1 MPWYF
6 LPCLPSCHMIWLVLA
21 ALLLL
26 LTGYVSVSL
35 EELPKGPGDIAGSG
49 SMSASTNTNA
59 RQYNSIQHGS
69 CTYTFLLP
77 DNAGG
82 NRPCL
87 TEAEGVGSSSTSQ
100 GQGQGQY
107 QGNTLQGDAPLKKPK
122 LPGLAPALGN
132 QRIQHLENVMDN
144 YTQWLHNI
152 ERYVKDSLNVE
163 MAQLQQSAVHNHTVA
178 ILNLGT
184 NFLTQTAQHTRK
196 LTDVEIQVLNQ
207 TSRLEIQLLENSLST
222 NKLETQ
228 LLHQST
234 EISKLHDKNRLL
246 EQKMQE
252 LESGHHEE
260 LVTFQEE
267 RSSLQQLVA
276 RQSSVITE
284 LQTHLDQATGNNSIL
299 LSQQQQLT
307 ETVNSLLKLCS
318 KDRGSGVVANSNLA
332 FKQRDSSHE
341 ERKYQDCS
349 EVFQAGFNNSG
360 LYTIHIN
367 TQETKKVY
375 CNMEAAGGGW
385 SVIQRRKDGTMDFQ
399 RTWKEYKM
407 GFGSLFGEHWL
418 GNEFV
423 FLLTS
428 QRPYNLRVEVTDWD
442 GQQAF
447 SHYDRFYIGS
457 EKQNYRLFLKSHS
470 GTAGRQSSL
479 VINGAD
485 FSTKDMD
492 NDNCICKC
500 ALMLTGGW
508 WFDAC
513 GPSNLNGMYYSH
525 GQNMGKLNGI
535 RWHYF
540 KGSSYS
546 LRATTMMIRPA
557 DF

>member
-6 LPCLPSCHMIWLVLA
+6 LPCQPSCDIIWLVLA

-26 LTGYVSVSL
+26 LTGCVSVSL
-35 EELPKGPGDIAGSG
+35 EELPRGSGDIAGSS

-77 DNAGG
+77 ENAGG
-82 NRPCL
+82 NRPCW
-87 TEAEGVGSSSTSQ
+87 TEGEGVGGSSTS
-100 GQGQGQY
+100 QGQGQY
-107 QGNTLQGDAPLKKPK
+107 QGNTLQGDAPLIKPNI
-122 LPGLAPALGN
+122 PGPAPALGS
-132 QRIQHLENVMDN
+132 QRIQHLEHIMDN
-144 YTQWLHNI
+144 YTQWLQKI
-152 ERYVKDSLNVE
+152 ESYVKDSLKVE
-163 MAQLQQSAVHNHTVA
+163 MARLQQSAVHNHTAA
-178 ILNLGT
+178 ILDLGT
-184 NFLTQTAQHTRK
+184 NLLTQTAQHTQK

-234 EISKLHDKNRLL
+234 EISKLHNKNGLL

-260 LVTFQEE
+260 LVTLQEE

-284 LQTHLDQATGNNSIL
+284 LHTHLDQATGNNSIL

-307 ETVNSLLKLCS
+307 DTVNSLMKLCS
-318 KDRGSGVVANSNLA
+318 KDRGSGVVPNSNFA

-341 ERKYQDCS
+341 ERKYRDCS
-349 EVFQAGFNNSG
+349 EIFQAGFNNSG
-360 LYTIHIN
+360 VYTIHIN

-428 QRPYNLRVEVTDWD
+428 QRPYNLRVELIDWD

-447 SHYDRFYIGS
+447 SHYDCFYIGS

-513 GPSNLNGMYYSH
+513 GPSNLNGMYYNH

-546 LRATTMMIRPA
+546 LRATAMMIRPA

>member
-1 MPWYF
+1 MPWYI
-6 LPCLPSCHMIWLVLA
+6 LPCQPSCHMIWLVLA

-26 LTGYVSVSL
+26 LTGCVSVSL
-35 EELPKGPGDIAGSG
+35 EELPRGPGDIAGSG

-77 DNAGG
+77 ENAGG
-82 NRPCL
+82 NRPCW
-87 TEAEGVGSSSTSQ
+87 TEAEGGGSSSTS
-100 GQGQGQY
+100 QGQGQY
-107 QGNTLQGDAPLKKPK
+107 QGNTLQGDAPLIKPK
-122 LPGLAPALGN
+122 LPGLAPALGS
-132 QRIQHLENVMDN
+132 QRIQHLEHVMDN
-144 YTQWLHNI
+144 YTQWLQKI

-163 MAQLQQSAVHNHTVA
+163 MAQLQQSAVHNHTAA
-178 ILNLGT
+178 ILDLGT
-184 NFLTQTAQHTRK
+184 NLLTQTAQHTRK

-246 EQKMQE
+246 DQKMQD

-307 ETVNSLLKLCS
+307 DTVNSLLKLCS
-318 KDRGSGVVANSNLA
+318 KDRGSGVVPNSNLA

-341 ERKYQDCS
+341 ERKYRDCS
-349 EVFQAGFNNSG
+349 EIFQAGFNNSG
-360 LYTIHIN
+360 VYTIHIN

>member
-1 MPWYF
+1 M
-6 LPCLPSCHMIWLVLA
+6 C
-21 ALLLL
+21 
-26 LTGYVSVSL
+26 
-35 EELPKGPGDIAGSG
+35 
-49 SMSASTNTNA
+49 
-59 RQYNSIQHGS
+59 Q
-69 CTYTFLLP
+69 
-77 DNAGG
+77 
-82 NRPCL
+82 
-87 TEAEGVGSSSTSQ
+87 
-100 GQGQGQY
+100 
-107 QGNTLQGDAPLKKPK
+107 
-122 LPGLAPALGN
+122 
-132 QRIQHLENVMDN
+132 
-144 YTQWLHNI
+144 I

-163 MAQLQQSAVHNHTVA
+163 MAHLQQSAVHNHTAA
-178 ILNLGT
+178 ILDLGT
-184 NFLTQTAQHTRK
+184 NLLTQTAQHTRK

-222 NKLETQ
+222 NKLETK
-228 LLHQST
+228 LLHHST

-260 LVTFQEE
+260 LVTLQEE
-267 RSSLQQLVA
+267 RSSLQQMVA
-276 RQSSVITE
+276 RQNSVITE

-307 ETVNSLLKLCS
+307 DTVNSLLKLCS
-318 KDRGSGVVANSNLA
+318 MDRGSGVVPNSNLA
-332 FKQRDSSHE
+332 FKQSDSSHE
-341 ERKYQDCS
+341 ERKYRDCS
-349 EVFQAGFNNSG
+349 EIFQAGFNNSG
-360 LYTIHIN
+360 VYTIHIN

-375 CNMEAAGGGW
+375 CNMEAQGGGW
-385 SVIQRRKDGTMDFQ
+385 SVIQRRKDGTMDFR

-447 SHYDRFYIGS
+447 SHYGRFYIGS

-485 FSTKDMD
+485 FSTEDMD

>member
-1 MPWYF
+1 MTWF
-6 LPCLPSCHMIWLVLA
+6 QEQDKTSH
-21 ALLLL
+21 LLLPTWQIL
-26 LTGYVSVSL
+26 CHCCFPKHPFHTSSVFVC
-35 EELPKGPGDIAGSG
+35 
-49 SMSASTNTNA
+49 
-59 RQYNSIQHGS
+59 Q
-69 CTYTFLLP
+69 
-77 DNAGG
+77 
-82 NRPCL
+82 
-87 TEAEGVGSSSTSQ
+87 
-100 GQGQGQY
+100 
-107 QGNTLQGDAPLKKPK
+107 
-122 LPGLAPALGN
+122 
-132 QRIQHLENVMDN
+132 
-144 YTQWLHNI
+144 I
-152 ERYVKDSLNVE
+152 EKYVKDSLNVE
-163 MAQLQQSAVHNHTVA
+163 MAQLQQSAVHNHTAA
-178 ILNLGT
+178 ILDLGT
-184 NFLTQTAQHTRK
+184 NLLTQTAQHTRK

-252 LESGHHEE
+252 LESGHHD
-260 LVTFQEE
+260 
-267 RSSLQQLVA
+267 LQQLVA

-307 ETVNSLLKLCS
+307 DTVNSLLKLCS
-318 KDRGSGVVANSNLA
+318 KDRGAGVVPNSNLA

-341 ERKYQDCS
+341 ERKYRDCS
-349 EVFQAGFNNSG
+349 EIFQAGFNNSG
-360 LYTIHIN
+360 VYTIHIS

-546 LRATTMMIRPA
+546 LRATAMMIRPA
-557 DF
+557 VF

>member
-1 MPWYF
+1 MMMARMAKRGQRIVVRLTMNAQTFPDADSF
-6 LPCLPSCHMIWLVLA
+6 NTVAEIIGSEHPEQVVLLSGHLDSWNVGQGA
-21 ALLLL
+21 MDDGGGALISWEALSLLKDL
-26 LTGYVSVSL
+26 GLRSRRTLRTVLWSA
-35 EELPKGPGDIAGSG
+35 EEQG
-49 SMSASTNTNA
+49 
-59 RQYNSIQHGS
+59 
-69 CTYTFLLP
+69 
-77 DNAGG
+77 
-82 NRPCL
+82 
-87 TEAEGVGSSSTSQ
+87 GVGAQ
-100 GQGQGQY
+100 QY
-107 QGNTLQGDAPLKKPK
+107 FQ
-122 LPGLAPALGN
+122 
-132 QRIQHLENVMDN
+132 
-144 YTQWLHNI
+144 LHKI

-163 MAQLQQSAVHNHTVA
+163 MAQLQQSAVHNHTAA
-178 ILNLGT
+178 ILDLGT
-184 NFLTQTAQHTRK
+184 NLLTQTAQHTRK

-246 EQKMQE
+246 DQKMQE
-252 LESGHHEE
+252 LESVHHEE

-307 ETVNSLLKLCS
+307 DTVNSLLKLCS
-318 KDRGSGVVANSNLA
+318 KDRGSGVVPNINLA

-341 ERKYQDCS
+341 ERKYRDCS
-349 EVFQAGFNNSG
+349 EIFHAGFNNSG
-360 LYTIHIN
+360 VYTIHIN

-457 EKQNYRLFLKSHS
+457 EKQNYRLFLKSHR

>member
-1 MPWYF
+1 MPPQKYGQGHK
-6 LPCLPSCHMIWLVLA
+6 PLVR
-21 ALLLL
+21 
-26 LTGYVSVSL
+26 
-35 EELPKGPGDIAGSG
+35 K
-49 SMSASTNTNA
+49 A
-59 RQYNSIQHGS
+59 RQ
-69 CTYTFLLP
+69 
-77 DNAGG
+77 
-82 NRPCL
+82 
-87 TEAEGVGSSSTSQ
+87 V
-100 GQGQGQY
+100 
-107 QGNTLQGDAPLKKPK
+107 
-122 LPGLAPALGN
+122 
-132 QRIQHLENVMDN
+132 
-144 YTQWLHNI
+144 I
-152 ERYVKDSLNVE
+152 ESYVKDSLKVQ
-163 MAQLQQSAVHNHTVA
+163 MAQLQQSAVHNHTAA
-178 ILNLGT
+178 ILDLGT
-184 NFLTQTAQHTRK
+184 NLLTQTAQHTRK
-196 LTDVEIQVLNQ
+196 LTDVETQVLNQ

-234 EISKLHDKNRLL
+234 EISKLHDKNWLL

-260 LVTFQEE
+260 LATLQKE

-284 LQTHLDQATGNNSIL
+284 LHTHLDQATGNNSIL

-307 ETVNSLLKLCS
+307 DTVNSLMKLCS
-318 KDRGSGVVANSNLA
+318 KDRGSGAVVPNSNLA

-341 ERKYQDCS
+341 ERKYRDCS
-349 EVFQAGFNNSG
+349 EIFQAGFNNSG
-360 LYTIHIN
+360 VYTIHIN
-367 TQETKKVY
+367 TQETKKAVSVNGTSMVALSYVPGLRTHCHYGLNMVY

-428 QRPYNLRVEVTDWD
+428 QRPYNLRVELIDWD

-513 GPSNLNGMYYSH
+513 GPSNLNGMYYNH

-546 LRATTMMIRPA
+546 LRATAMMIRPA